1 MVKSKQ
7 QAADLRIVVRAGNDY
22 AVAFYARLQ
31 GNDLYYGPRLSVG
44 RSDLFKASYHENG
57 KRHLRVPTRGG
68 PSISEPSVPLAKVK
82 GKKRLGAS
90 SGDQKMLEWGYKPKL
105 DSPTRRTK
113 ILDAE
118 DINVPSWTT
127 ELWALEPGRPELVE
141 EAIKFYSPGGVVVDY
156 LLAEWPS
163 PNLLIVIWTLK
174 SEGWAALGRSVKG
187 GT

>member
-7 QAADLRIVVRAGNDY
+7 QTADLRIVVRAGNDY

-31 GNDLYYGPRLSVG
+31 GNDLYHGPRLSDG
-44 RSDLFKASYHENG
+44 SDLFKASYHESG
-57 KRHLRVPTRGG
+57 KRHLRVPGG
-68 PSISEPSVPLAKVK
+68 RSISKPSVPLAKLK
-82 GKKRLGAS
+82 GKKHLGAS
-90 SGDQKMLEWGYKPKL
+90 SGDQKMLKWGYKPKP

-113 ILDAE
+113 ILHAE
-118 DINVPSWTT
+118 DIKVPSWTT
-127 ELWALEPGRPELVE
+127 EVWALEPGRPELVE

-156 LLAEWPS
+156 LLTEWPS

-174 SEGWAALGRSVKG
+174 PEGWAALERSVKG